1 MDYIAKIKEWA
12 KGLAE
17 AGISL
22 IALGIVLEVLFKG
35 QGIPF
40 WPNISVI
47 GNVQNIVAGFSFII
61 EKKTIA
67 TLQVFYYMPD
77 YTNIIQEFVWQY
89 NDRQPNFPRTH
100 KFLNFWHDEIEAVI
114 ETVNLTFTDKD
125 DRVRIAKGI
134 FDIG

>member
-1 MDYIAKIKEWA
+1 M
-12 KGLAE
+12 
-17 AGISL
+17 
-22 IALGIVLEVLFKG
+22 
-35 QGIPF
+35 
-40 WPNISVI
+40 
-47 GNVQNIVAGFSFII
+47 FII
-61 EKKTIA
+61 ETKTIA

-100 KFLNFWHDEIEAVI
+100 RFLKFWHDEIEAVI

-125 DRVRIAKGI
+125 DRVRVAKGI

>member
-1 MDYIAKIKEWA
+1 
-12 KGLAE
+12 
-17 AGISL
+17 
-22 IALGIVLEVLFKG
+22 
-35 QGIPF
+35 
-40 WPNISVI
+40 
-47 GNVQNIVAGFSFII
+47 
-61 EKKTIA
+61 
-67 TLQVFYYMPD
+67 MPD

-89 NDRQPNFPRTH
+89 NDRQPNFPRTY

>member
-1 MDYIAKIKEWA
+1 M
-12 KGLAE
+12 L
-17 AGISL
+17 
-22 IALGIVLEVLFKG
+22 
-35 QGIPF
+35 
-40 WPNISVI
+40 
-47 GNVQNIVAGFSFII
+47 II
-61 EKKTIA
+61 ETKTIA

-89 NDRQPNFPRTH
+89 NDRHPNFPRTH
-100 KFLNFWHDEIEAVI
+100 RFLNFWHDEIEAVI